1 MLTIRPVSLYKGG
14 YDRLAKQPDRG
25 CQTVSS
31 KTRGIVMQF
40 EEFVEDRV
48 FSPTLVADAL
58 HTTQAEI
65 AGTLG
70 LGRDAF
76 SCVSQIRAQK
86 TQMRLRQMLEILHRV
101 KLKPVP
107 NWPLMLGSVRSL
119 CRASAA

>member
-1 MLTIRPVSLYKGG
+1 
-14 YDRLAKQPDRG
+14 
-25 CQTVSS
+25 
-31 KTRGIVMQF
+31 MQF

-76 SCVSQIRAQK
+76 SCASQI
-86 TQMRLRQMLEILHRV
+86 
-101 KLKPVP
+101 P
-107 NWPLMLGSVRSL
+107 
-119 CRASAA
+119 SAEDADATAADVGDPPPS